1 MVDIEKFIKQ
11 MELDGYVKEILA
23 EIMQMVDKKI
33 KQDMPGV
40 KIAIKIEFVI
50 IGPDFLPLLPKER

>member
-1 MVDIEKFIKQ
+1 
-11 MELDGYVKEILA
+11 
-23 EIMQMVDKKI
+23 MVDKKI

-50 IGPDFLPLLPKER
+50 AGTDSIYPKEK